1 VPVQIIK
8 YDVWKAALIK
18 LFDNPRKNVLK
29 SLAML
34 DALLMLAIHNDSKDV
49 YDNWV
54 DWQEVLKRFETL
66 WKLTR
71 YGKERISV
79 TRLRTEL
86 TVLKGIGLVLIWNR
100 NPGFDHIDVWVKL
113 KVDSDDLQEAF
124 GETKRNE
131 LWRLKSILSVQKLLG
146 GRACLDEPMDKKY

>member
-1 VPVQIIK
+1 MPVQIIK

-71 YGKERISV
+71 YSKERISV

-86 TVLKGIGLVLIWNR
+86 TVLKGIGLVLI
-100 NPGFDHIDVWVKL
+100 
-113 KVDSDDLQEAF
+113 
-124 GETKRNE
+124 
-131 LWRLKSILSVQKLLG
+131 
-146 GRACLDEPMDKKY
+146 